1 MYKVAS
7 KVDIKAFLPPKKTTQ
22 QQKSRKYGYFIHII
36 T

>member
-7 KVDIKAFLPPKKTTQ
+7 KVTTKAFLPPKKTTQ
-22 QQKSRKYGYFIHII
+22 QQKISKYGYFIQII